1 MATGSLPKHVH
12 RGRELLTSWSGSSLT
27 YSSLV
32 LILAVTTKPS
42 GLWDALL
49 QFDKRLRQ
57 I

>member
-1 MATGSLPKHVH
+1 MATGSLPKHVA
-12 RGRELLTSWSGSSLT
+12 RGRELLTSWSSSSLT

-42 GLWDALL
+42 DLWDALL
-49 QFDKRLRQ
+49 QFDKRLPQ